1 MTGTGILLTTLGG
14 ITLLLWGC
22 RMVRTGV
29 TRAYGADLQQ
39 MIARWSNNRAKA
51 LGCGIAVG
59 TALQSSTATAL
70 LLTGFVGQEAI
81 TVATALAIL
90 LGADFGAA
98 LAAATFSSGISQVW
112 PIVGFAGYLV
122 HANFDGRS
130 IVLKNFGRILIGL
143 GLLLFGLQTIGGSAA
158 SLAQSAI
165 IASAIEAIAQE
176 PLLAI
181 LIGAAITWLA
191 HSSLAIVLLLI
202 ALVTGGGISPEA
214 LYPVLLGVNV
224 GAALPAISATMT
236 ETATVRRVPLGN
248 LIFRLAGAVAAL
260 PLLPLAADTLMAM
273 ELAPAA
279 RIIVLH
285 LAFNAALCLCFI
297 FLIKPVADLTQRIL
311 PEHAHS
317 AAPFGPKFLDDRL
330 LATPSAALGAATR
343 ETLRMGEL
351 VESML
356 SQSINVLESNEP
368 ALQAE
373 VSAMDDQVDRLNEAI
388 KLYLTK
394 LLRGEL
400 SDDESQRAVDTIMFT
415 TNLEHVGDIVDN
427 NLMDLAEKKRRIQVH
442 FSPQGM
448 AELRTMHAR
457 ILDTMH
463 LSFNVFVNQQSDSA
477 RQLIARKT
485 ELRSLELEGTESH
498 IDRLTSGRPESVATS
513 AIHLDVLRD
522 FKRINS
528 HLTSVAYPVLER
540 AGQLRNTRLKK
551 VKVAKPDGAAEP
563 ATR

>member
-1 MTGTGILLTTLGG
+1 
-14 ITLLLWGC
+14 
-22 RMVRTGV
+22 
-29 TRAYGADLQQ
+29 
-39 MIARWSNNRAKA
+39 
-51 LGCGIAVG
+51 
-59 TALQSSTATAL
+59 
-70 LLTGFVGQEAI
+70 
-81 TVATALAIL
+81 

-236 ETATVRRVPLGN
+236 ETAMVRRVPLGN

-388 KLYLTK
+388 KLYLT
-394 LLRGEL
+394 
-400 SDDESQRAVDTIMFT
+400 
-415 TNLEHVGDIVDN
+415 
-427 NLMDLAEKKRRIQVH
+427 
-442 FSPQGM
+442 
-448 AELRTMHAR
+448 
-457 ILDTMH
+457 
-463 LSFNVFVNQQSDSA
+463 
-477 RQLIARKT
+477 
-485 ELRSLELEGTESH
+485 
-498 IDRLTSGRPESVATS
+498 
-513 AIHLDVLRD
+513 
-522 FKRINS
+522 
-528 HLTSVAYPVLER
+528 
-540 AGQLRNTRLKK
+540 
-551 VKVAKPDGAAEP
+551 
-563 ATR
+563 